1 MQPARL
7 LLGFLFMTAWLAG
20 LARFKAFFHSST
32 LAVVLMAYVF
42 LFVTERRGRRF
53 RHFRQNDEPMRLNL
67 NSNVNHG

>member
-42 LFVTERRGRRF
+42 V
-53 RHFRQNDEPMRLNL
+53 RHGTAGSPVSSFPPE
-67 NSNVNHG
+67 